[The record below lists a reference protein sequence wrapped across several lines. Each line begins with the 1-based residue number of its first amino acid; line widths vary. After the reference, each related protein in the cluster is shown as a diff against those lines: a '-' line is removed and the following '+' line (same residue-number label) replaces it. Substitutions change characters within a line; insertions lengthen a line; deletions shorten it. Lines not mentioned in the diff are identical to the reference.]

1 MFRRIFSIL
10 IVVLMLGGVLLTAV
24 SSSNSAQEEEIDNL
38 IAAESLIKTL
48 HIMVVGFENK
58 VVNIEKL
65 TTDVLPVVL
74 YKIAETPELLRLW
87 VDMERKVLAQ
97 EEVMVGLRE
106 WKKRER
112 ELKWPPWPWPFPWP
126 WPDCYPV
133 LWAFD
138 AGIIIVDLRT
148 KFDLSPGRM
157 RELIAGD
164 PRVAGIIIV
173 DGLRLT
179 AEWIVDEK
187 HSAYLERLS
196 KNVVPILISRL
207 AESPGLR
214 ERSIPMMKEL
224 GRYSEQKPVTEAI
237 AKLKES
243 LMENGLTE
251 EQALMSSWGAFSR
264 GVRLALYIAPLL
276 GK

>member
-1 MFRRIFSIL
+1 MFRKIFSML
-10 IVVLMLGGVLLTAV
+10 IAVLMLGGVLLTAV
-24 SSSNSAQEEEIDNL
+24 SSSNSAQEEEIDNVM
-38 IAAESLIKTL
+38 AAENLIKTL

-65 TTDVLPVVL
+65 TTDVLPIVL
-74 YKIAETPELLRLW
+74 HRIAETPELSRLW
-87 VDMERKVLAQ
+87 VDMERTVLAQ
-97 EEVMVGLRE
+97 EEVMVGLKE

-112 ELKWPPWPWPFPWP
+112 ELKWPPWPWPWPWP
-126 WPDCYPV
+126 WPDCIPV

-138 AGIIIVDLRT
+138 AGGIIVEMTT
-148 KFDLSPGRM
+148 KFDLRPGRM

-164 PRVAGIIIV
+164 PRKAGVIITE
-173 DGLRLT
+173 GLRLT

-187 HSAYLERLS
+187 HTAYLERLS
-196 KNVVPILISRL
+196 KNALPILISRL

-214 ERSIPMMKEL
+214 ERSIPMMEEL
-224 GRYSEQKPVTEAI
+224 GRYSEQKPVREAI

-243 LMENGLTE
+243 LMKNGLTE
-251 EQALMSSWGAFSR
+251 EQALMSSWAAFSR
-264 GVRLALYIAPLL
+264 GVRVALFIAPLL